1 MSEREARNQLRQT
14 LRVARRRL
22 FLRGAI
28 GSGTIAAAILLAAGA
43 AVVAIDQRWFG
54 GGIGPAVLYGLAGVW
69 IATILVGGLIR
80 IGTRRGAAHT
90 LDGMAALKDR
100 ILSAEQF
107 LAEGEL
113 DEPRRVQVADAIAHA
128 QALNMKSL
136 FEHRRSRLAMLTPAL
151 AILLVLSF
159 FVPPQPAEHAEAAV
173 DLTRGYQ
180 LEELR
185 ALQEE
190 FEERVATD
198 EDLVETLEQL
208 REIER
213 RLETGEIQEREV
225 MLELSR
231 LDEQLKS
238 QMEQMDVAQIAKEIQ
253 TVMPHLMAN
262 AAARPVGEALKNK
275 EMERAAEELDK
286 LAEKVEKAEL
296 SDEEKEKLANNMSVA
311 ASKLGE
317 KSEGSLAS
325 DLDGASESLKNGD
338 AKGFKSSSKSMGQK
352 FQQAGKMDKL
362 NAMRKQLAMSKASM
376 SQLKKCSSCNG
387 AGCKECNGT
396 GLGQGAGLGLGLGK
410 GKGQGNS
417 EGEDGDGGGKGGLK
431 AGKQAT
437 GEPLG
442 NGTRL
447 ADSYRE
453 MVQISGMAGNGPVES
468 EVEETDGQTAESQV
482 SAKEMFTEY
491 QAVAE
496 QAIEGE
502 EIPLSH
508 RFHVKRYF
516 QSIRPEE

>member
-1 MSEREARNQLRQT
+1 MSEREARQQLRQT
-14 LRVARRRL
+14 LRATRRRL

-28 GSGTIAAAILLAAGA
+28 RSATIAGVVLLAAGA
-43 AVVAIDQRWFG
+43 VAVAVDQRWFG
-54 GGIGPAVLYGLAGVW
+54 GGASVSLLAGLAGLWV
-69 IATILVGGLIR
+69 AAVLAGGVLR
-80 IGTRRGAAHT
+80 TGSRRGAAHT
-90 LDGMAALKDR
+90 LDEMAALKDR

-107 LAEGEL
+107 LSEGDL
-113 DEPRRVQVADAIAHA
+113 DEPRRVQVADAIARA
-128 QALNMKSL
+128 KALNMKSI
-136 FEHRRSRLAMLTPAL
+136 FERRRSRVALLTPAL
-151 AILLVLSF
+151 VVIVALSF
-159 FVPPQPAEHAEAAV
+159 LVPPQPAEQAEAAV

-180 LEELR
+180 LETLR
-185 ALQEE
+185 ALEEE
-190 FEERVATD
+190 FEQRVAKD

-213 RLETGEIQEREV
+213 RLESGEIQEREV

-275 EMERAAEELDK
+275 KMDRAAEEMDK
-286 LAEKVEKAEL
+286 LAEKVEKSEL
-296 SDEEKEKLANNMSVA
+296 SKEEQGKLANNMGVA

-325 DLDGASESLKNGD
+325 DLDAGSQSLKNGD
-338 AKGFKSSSKSMGQK
+338 AKGFKSSSKSMGKK
-352 FQQAGKMDKL
+352 FKQAGKFDKMSS
-362 NAMRKQLAMSKASM
+362 MRKQLAMSKASL

-387 AGCKECNGT
+387 GGCASCNGT
-396 GLGQGAGLGLGLGK
+396 GLGN
-410 GKGQGNS
+410 GKGQG
-417 EGEDGDGGGKGGLK
+417 EGQGEGGGKGGLK
-431 AGKQAT
+431 AGTKAT

-442 NGTRL
+442 DGTRL
-447 ADSYRE
+447 EDSYRE

-468 EVEETDGQTAESQV
+468 EVEETDGQTAQSQL

-496 QAIEGE
+496 QAIESE

-516 QSIRPEE
+516 QNIRPEE